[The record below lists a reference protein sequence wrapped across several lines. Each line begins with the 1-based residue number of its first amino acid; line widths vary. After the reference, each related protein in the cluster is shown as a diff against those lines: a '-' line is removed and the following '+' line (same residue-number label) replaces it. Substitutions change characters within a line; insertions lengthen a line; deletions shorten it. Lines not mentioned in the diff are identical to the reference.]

1 MSKTILLNHSN
12 WHFTKENPGIPAAV
26 MGETVALPH
35 TWNAVDGQDGGNDY
49 YRGTCWYTL
58 ALTKPAI
65 PAGGKAVLQLDGAAM
80 TAVIYLNGEKLAEH
94 KGGYSTFRVDLT
106 DHLKE
111 ENLLAISVDNC
122 DNDTVYPQK
131 ADFTFYGGI
140 YRDMT
145 LHIVPA
151 EHFALP
157 ANGAPALKVTPI
169 VTDLATKTV
178 EVTVEA
184 AVVGAQSVAFAL
196 EGQSIT
202 APVETALQRLFSPCT
217 MPICGMAWTTPSFTS
232 SLPSWAMA
240 RKLPPGSA
248 AGNLSL
254 TPRRALS

>member
-1 MSKTILLNHSN
+1 MSKTILLNQSD
-12 WHFTKENPGIPAAV
+12 WHFTKENPGIPTAV
-26 MGETVALPH
+26 MGEAVALPH

-58 ALTKPAI
+58 ALEKPAI

-80 TAVIYLNGEKLAEH
+80 TAAVYLNGEKLAEH

-111 ENLLAISVDNC
+111 ENLLAISVDNR

-140 YRDMT
+140 YRDVT

-169 VTDLATKTV
+169 VTDLAAKTS

-184 AVVGAQSVAFAL
+184 AVVGAQNVTFAL
-196 EGQSIT
+196 GFKILVLLLSIPGI
-202 APVETALQRLFSPCT
+202 AT
-217 MPICGMAWTTPSFTS
+217 MWMAVFADVGVCV
-232 SLPSWAMA
+232 LAILNAM
-240 RKLPPGSA
+240 RKKA
-248 AGNLSL
+248 
-254 TPRRALS
+254 

>member
-1 MSKTILLNHSN
+1 MSKTILLNQSD
-12 WHFTKENPGIPAAV
+12 WHFTKENPGIPTAV
-26 MGETVALPH
+26 MGEAIALPH

-58 ALTKPAI
+58 ALAKPAI

-80 TAVIYLNGEKLAEH
+80 TAAVYLNGEKLAEH

-111 ENLLAISVDNC
+111 ENLLAISVDNR

-140 YRDMT
+140 YRDVT

-157 ANGAPALKVTPI
+157 AHGAPALKVTPI
-169 VTDLATKTV
+169 VTDLAAKTA

-184 AVVGAQSVAFAL
+184 AVVGAQNVTFAL
-196 EGQSIT
+196 EGQTLT
-202 APVETALQRLFSPCT
+202 APVERALQRLFSRWT
-217 MPICGMAWTTPSFTS
+217 TPICGMAWTTPSSTPY
-232 SLPSWAMA
+232 LPSWTMV
-240 RKLPPGSA
+240 RRLPPGSA
-248 AGNLSL
+248 AASL
-254 TPRRALS
+254 RSTPRRALS